1 MYKKLNVP
9 VKQSFN
15 VIFILFKIISDL
27 KKTNEEMGDKLTLA
41 ISQEAPDNQPARA
54 DQEINP
60 ETLPDL
66 DDLEDLEDSREG
78 KLNPAMVYGN
88 MKFSNLFC
96 EMMLLRSLR
105 QLRLL
110 RSLRPQ
116 IFQGLINHN

>member
-27 KKTNEEMGDKLTLA
+27 KKINEEMGDKPTLA

-60 ETLPDL
+60 ETLSDI
-66 DDLEDLEDSREG
+66 DDLEDLEEPREG
-78 KLNPAMVYGN
+78 KLNPT
-88 MKFSNLFC
+88 K
-96 EMMLLRSLR
+96 SLD
-105 QLRLL
+105 
-110 RSLRPQ
+110 
-116 IFQGLINHN
+116 IWCHG

>member
-1 MYKKLNVP
+1 ME
-9 VKQSFN
+9 
-15 VIFILFKIISDL
+15 KI
-27 KKTNEEMGDKLTLA
+27 NEEMGDKPTLD
-41 ISQEAPDNQPARA
+41 ISQEALDYQPARA

-105 QLRLL
+105 RLRLL
-110 RSLRPQ
+110 KSLRPQ
-116 IFQGLINHN
+116 IFQGLENHY